1 MNTVSWEYWWPSYIP
16 EDNWWPS
23 YIPEDKR
30 RAWVSPAAMGKWF
43 KVDGILPV
51 SYIYRVERLGKPI
64 KYKRRTN
71 SGAKLYRP
79 LDLLARARGEGKK
92 VEQSTRLHDKQL
104 MGELT
109 LKRSHL
115 EKEIEQLEQRITH
128 LEQGIAHFVESST
141 LSKTLTDKHMV
152 SEQTI
157 VEQGVPFA
165 DKCGVYFLVRDNRV
179 VYVGQSIHI
188 SVRLLD
194 HAKYRDFDSYAFIR
208 CPKDKLDILESLYIH
223 ALAPEDQGRS
233 SYGASDRIA
242 APCSFAQIL
251 VMGAKNG
258 NK

>member
-16 EDNWWPS
+16 ED
-23 YIPEDKR
+23 KR
-30 RAWVSPAAMGKWF
+30 RAWVSPTAMGKWF

-51 SYIYRVERLGKPI
+51 SYIYRAERLGKPI

-92 VEQSTRLHDKQL
+92 VEQST
-104 MGELT
+104 T
-109 LKRSHL
+109 LKRSDL

-128 LEQGIAHFVESST
+128 LEQGITHFVESST

-157 VEQGVPFA
+157 VEQGAPFG
-165 DKCGVYFLVRDNRV
+165 DQCGVYFLVRDNRV

-233 SYGASDRIA
+233 GCGDSDRIA
-242 APCSFAQIL
+242 APCSFSQLL